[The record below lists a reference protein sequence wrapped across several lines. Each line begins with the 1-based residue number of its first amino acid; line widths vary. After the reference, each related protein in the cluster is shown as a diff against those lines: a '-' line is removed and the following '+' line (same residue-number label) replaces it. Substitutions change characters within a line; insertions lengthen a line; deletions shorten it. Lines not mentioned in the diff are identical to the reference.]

1 MQVTFPSCQVI
12 GVERFQSKKGT
23 QCGVLSWYELME
35 GKVYRAMVFGDDC
48 AVLNGVENGMQCSV
62 TLEVRPSR
70 RDFNVEVY
78 LVAVGTP
85 TNA

>member
-1 MQVTFPSCQVI
+1 MQVTFPVCSVI

-23 QCGVLSWYELME
+23 QCGVLSWFDLTE
-35 GKVYRAMVFGDDC
+35 GKVYRAMVFGDD
-48 AVLNGVENGMQCSV
+48 VSILNGIENGVQCSV

-78 LVAVGTP
+78 LVGVGTV
-85 TNA
+85 NA